1 MAITRYDVAQYLE
14 SREAQSQF
22 MLRVLTESDPE
33 EFRTAIEAVAMA
45 RGISE
50 IARTVGV
57 ERERLCRA
65 LSDPG
70 GAESKLIQEVAQA
83 LASGGCERRHGLS

>member
-14 SREAQSQF
+14 SPEAQSQF

-33 EFRTAIEAVAMA
+33 EFRAAIETVAMA

-57 ERERLCRA
+57 ERDRLC
-65 LSDPG
+65 
-70 GAESKLIQEVAQA
+70 QA
-83 LASGGCERRHGLS
+83 LTNPSGADSDMGTGMA

>member
-50 IARTVGV
+50 IARAVGV
-57 ERERLCRA
+57 EPDRLCQA
-65 LSDPG
+65 LSDPS
-70 GAESKLIQEVAQA
+70 GAESELIQEVAQA
-83 LASGGCERRHGLS
+83 LASDRSRFSPRA

>member
-14 SREAQSQF
+14 SPEAQSQF

-33 EFRTAIEAVAMA
+33 EFRAAIETVAMA

-57 ERERLCRA
+57 ERGRLCQA
-65 LSDPG
+65 LTDPG
-70 GAESKLIQEVAQA
+70 GADSEMIQNVARA
-83 LASGGCERRHGLS
+83 LAGSGYEYPRGLS